1 MLPYRPALD
10 RADPEPFVRA
20 FERAFCAPGRA
31 AAGAYFAPGGA
42 LALAGGPHPRPL
54 DTPLGRLPAG
64 AVARFWRLRLT
75 PDGVLSADW
84 EGNGWTAGRNR
95 GTSTWTFA
103 GDGRI
108 VRLVLRFDPTAPR
121 MVAA

>member
-1 MLPYRPALD
+1 M
-10 RADPEPFVRA
+10 
-20 FERAFCAPGRA
+20 
-31 AAGAYFAPGGA
+31 
-42 LALAGGPHPRPL
+42 
-54 DTPLGRLPAG
+54 
-64 AVARFWRLRLT
+64 ARFWRLRLS
-75 PDGVLSADW
+75 DGVLTADW

-108 VRLVLRFDPTAPR
+108 ERLVLRFDPAVPG

>member
-1 MLPYRPALD
+1 MRSRSPAGRT
-10 RADPEPFVRA
+10 RARSTRRSRA
-20 FERAFCAPGRA
+20 C
-31 AAGAYFAPGGA
+31 
-42 LALAGGPHPRPL
+42 PR
-54 DTPLGRLPAG
+54 G

-75 PDGVLSADW
+75 PDGVLTADW

-103 GDGRI
+103 DDGRI
-108 VRLVLRFDPTAPR
+108 ERLVLRFDPAVER